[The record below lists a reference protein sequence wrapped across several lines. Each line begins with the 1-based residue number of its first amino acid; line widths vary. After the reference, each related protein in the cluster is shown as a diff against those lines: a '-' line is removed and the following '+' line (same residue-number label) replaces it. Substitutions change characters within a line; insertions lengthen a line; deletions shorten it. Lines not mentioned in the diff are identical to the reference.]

1 MKMTEKADNE
11 KVNEIIEQITNEDQK
26 ALNEMDEIVN
36 EINQRMKLIKIWD
49 KKKDEIDEH
58 LINYGLERKQTKYLK
73 NELLS
78 IIYVKKFSKK
88 LNKKLYVVA
97 KINPSKFGKKDW
109 LSYVDRQNYPISL
122 TEAKK
127 IYNKKIA

>member
-78 IIYVKKFSKK
+78 IIYVKNFQK
-88 LNKKLYVVA
+88 N
-97 KINPSKFGKKDW
+97 
-109 LSYVDRQNYPISL
+109 
-122 TEAKK
+122 
-127 IYNKKIA
+127 